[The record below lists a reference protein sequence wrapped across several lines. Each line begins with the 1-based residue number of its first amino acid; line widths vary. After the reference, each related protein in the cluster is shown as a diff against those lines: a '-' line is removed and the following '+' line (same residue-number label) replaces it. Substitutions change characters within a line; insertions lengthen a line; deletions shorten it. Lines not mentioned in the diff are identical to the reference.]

1 MIGCEASLQGLFAP
15 LVAYP
20 KPDQKQKKTT
30 VLGQALCKRLTP
42 ALFDLTFVSKT
53 KYCGW
58 ILALFL
64 CILVPPSL

>member
-15 LVAYP
+15 LAYP
-20 KPDQKQKKTT
+20 KPDQNPEKTT
-30 VLGQALCKRLTP
+30 GMDQALCKRLTP

-58 ILALFL
+58 ISALFL